1 MTINTLLAQRNM
13 TQYRLAKLAGLPHA
27 TISDICSGK
36 AKIEKCSAETLYKIA
51 RVLGV
56 NMEDLIIEQM
66 ESQSMHRSTFDV
78 FKSNVCHQVK
88 DQGDLGFIIQ
98 TLESGIIRQ
107 YADQGWYAEC
117 LYLLAMVDYLSRE
130 NSLPLCNDFDDLR
143 QMKLQAPLYP
153 FSIVIAD
160 AVSNDQQRMKAC
172 MQQAI
177 PEFRRF
183 NIIESEVRNVV

>member
-1 MTINTLLAQRNM
+1 MKINAFLAQRNM
-13 TQYRLAKLAGLPHA
+13 TQYRLAKLAGLPNA

-56 NMEDLIIEQM
+56 SMEDLIIEQM

-88 DQGDLGFIIQ
+88 DQGDLDFIIQ

-130 NSLPLCNDFDDLR
+130 NDLPLCNDYDDLR
-143 QMKLQAPLYP
+143 QMRLQAPLYP
-153 FSIVIAD
+153 FSVVIAD